1 MTPKQNLAAAV
12 LAGIA
17 ALSMTA
23 RADNAPEEK
32 TTISGKAYL
41 DLTNIRQ
48 DSDGVDSAATGTGV
62 DVKRFY
68 LGVTHTFDD
77 VWSANVTSDFN
88 YVSNDSQTQI
98 FIKKAYLQAK
108 LSDAFVARLGSAD
121 LPWIP
126 FDEDLYGYRYV
137 EQTLI
142 DRLKFGTS
150 ADWGL
155 HVGGKF
161 VDGKVSY
168 AVSAINGAGYKNPT
182 RSKSVDYRGPR
193 RIHANQRSHARRR
206 LLRSENSARTS
217 RAPRRRRCTPPAAST
232 ALAAYVAPK
241 FRIGAEYFTAD
252 DWNQVTAAAK
262 DKSDGFSGWGS
273 FNFTDKVAAFAR
285 YDEAKPKK
293 DLTPGLKDQYYNVG
307 VAFKPRK
314 NVDIAFVYKHDK
326 VENGSISTGN
336 GTIGG
341 VIDGKYDEVGLWAQ
355 VVF

>member
-1 MTPKQNLAAAV
+1 MSPKQNLAAAV

-17 ALSMTA
+17 AISMTA

-32 TTISGKAYL
+32 TTVSGKAYL

-88 YVSNDSQTQI
+88 FVSNDSQTQI

-121 LPWIP
+121 LPWVP
-126 FDEDLYGYRYV
+126 FVEDLYGYRYV
-137 EQTLI
+137 ENVLV

-155 HVGGKF
+155 HAGGKF
-161 VDGKVSY
+161 MDGKVSY
-168 AVSAINGAGYKNPT
+168 AVSLINGAGYKNPT
-182 RSKSVDYRGPR
+182 RSKSVDAEGRLAFVPIKGLTLAAGFYTGKLGKDVEGSATPAR
-193 RIHANQRSHARRR
+193 HTANRF
-206 LLRSENSARTS
+206 
-217 RAPRRRRCTPPAAST
+217 T

-241 FRIGAEYFTAD
+241 FRVGAEYFTAD
-252 DWNQVTAAAK
+252 DWNQVTAAAT
-262 DKSDGFSGWGS
+262 DKSDGYSGWGA
-273 FNFTDKVAAFAR
+273 FNFTDKVSAFAR

-293 DLTPGLKDQYYNVG
+293 DLTPALKDQYYNVG
-307 VAFKPRK
+307 VAYKPRK
-314 NVDIAFVYKHDK
+314 NIDIAFVYKHDK
-326 VENGSISTGN
+326 VENGTFATSN

-341 VIDGKYDEVGLWAQ
+341 VADGKYDEVGLWAQ

>member
-1 MTPKQNLAAAV
+1 MSPKQNLAAAV

-17 ALSMTA
+17 AMSMTA

-32 TTISGKAYL
+32 TTVSGKAYL
-41 DLTNIRQ
+41 DFTNIRQ

-88 YVSNDSQTQI
+88 YVSNDGQTQI
-98 FIKKAYLQAK
+98 YIKKAYLQAK

-121 LPWIP
+121 LPWVP
-126 FDEDLYGYRYV
+126 FVEDLYGYRYV
-137 EQTLI
+137 ENVLV

-155 HVGGKF
+155 HAGGKF
-161 VDGKVSY
+161 MDGKVNY
-168 AVSAINGAGYKNPT
+168 AVSVINGAGYKNPT
-182 RSKSVDYRGPR
+182 RSKSVDVEG
-193 RIHANQRSHARRR
+193 RIGFAPIKGLTLAAGFYTGK
-206 LLRSENSARTS
+206 LGKDVEASATPALHTAS
-217 RAPRRRRCTPPAAST
+217 RFT

-241 FRIGAEYFTAD
+241 FRVGAEYFTAD
-252 DWNQVTAAAK
+252 NWNQVTAAAT
-262 DKSDGFSGWGS
+262 DKSDGFSGWGA
-273 FNFTDKVAAFAR
+273 FNFTDQVSAFAR

-307 VAFKPRK
+307 VAYKPRK

-326 VENGSISTGN
+326 VENGTFATSN

-341 VIDGKYDEVGLWAQ
+341 VADGKFDEVGLWAQ